1 VEVFRV
7 NGRINKTQISFAR
20 IGRISFSDIGNGL
33 LEQVLTCNKNVRFN
47 AQTFPRVPAGARA
60 KQL

>member
-1 VEVFRV
+1 VEVFGV

-33 LEQVLTCNKNVRFN
+33 LGQVFIQNKNV
-47 AQTFPRVPAGARA
+47 
-60 KQL
+60 